1 MAAICRGSV
10 VLAAMAAAPIGAVR
24 VAPPPG
30 SADGMHVQTAVTSAI
45 ARGADE
51 YIFPAAGDV
60 WFGSQSLEVV
70 EGHGLTLRGS
80 AALPT
85 TLWFSLGGG
94 VQLLRCHN
102 VTLEN
107 ISIDYAPVPYLQAT
121 IVGGIP
127 VNSSF
132 TVYDFELFPRSA
144 AFGSQAASGA
154 GRLWRDGGVV
164 RPGDV
169 PTVVPPVSKVT
180 NIAGTDRFQS
190 LMATIPGARVGDL
203 VTYSGTYD
211 WTLAISN
218 SSGVVVEDVSIFS
231 ASGMAIVELD
241 GACGHTYRRVRV
253 VPRDGYMIASNRD
266 ILHSADCGYGPLVE
280 HCVFSRG
287 CDDYINIHTT
297 IQTLHHSASKG
308 LMLISPRIVTTDPG
322 PGNFTDHWYGT
333 TAPLTNV
340 DAGDTIECFDPTR
353 QFTAPHTRH
362 GTFVLAS
369 KPRELDLASDPALKV
384 EVLGLPAAL
393 NGPRGNASPPLMP
406 WTGARAWG
414 VAFGGG
420 ATGRL
425 PQLGESWQ
433 CDISRFSARGAILRN
448 NTFMSPIWSGVR
460 FKSPGGLIE
469 GNHFVSS
476 GMLAIGTGALQ
487 DWQEGPIAQRNVT
500 VIANIFENCTA
511 DHGGDNFVSPD
522 PRVSSMRVSD
532 NRIRDSCGVREA
544 PSYNSDEQCVALP
557 LSVQYVPLP
566 PGPSP
571 STPCE
576 LLQLSEGPSGLR
588 AELVAGSAAAAA
600 TMPRV
605 VEGGAHN
612 NTTGCW
618 NFSTYEGSVGVCQWQ
633 NMLARGALLV
643 CLGPNQPTVRV
654 LCRGKLLAGALVTAA
669 RALVVPVSGCT

>member
-1 MAAICRGSV
+1 
-10 VLAAMAAAPIGAVR
+10 
-24 VAPPPG
+24 
-30 SADGMHVQTAVTSAI
+30 MHVQTAVTSAI

-253 VPRDGYMIASNRD
+253 MPRDGYMIASNRD
-266 ILHSADCGYGPLVE
+266 ILHSADCEHGPLVE
-280 HCVFSRG
+280 GCTFSRG

-297 IQTLHHSASKG
+297 IQTLHHSASRG
-308 LMLISPRIVTTDPG
+308 LIVVSPRIVTTDPG
-322 PGNFTDHWYGT
+322 PENFTDRWYGT

-340 DAGDTIECFDPTR
+340 KAGDTIECFDPTR
-353 QFTAPHTRH
+353 QFGAPYTGH
-362 GTFVLAS
+362 GTLVLAS
-369 KPRELDLASDPALKV
+369 KPREVGLVVDPALRA
-384 EVLGLPAAL
+384 EVLGLPAAF
-393 NGPRGNASPPLMP
+393 NGPPINASPPFMP
-406 WTGARAWG
+406 WAGARAWG
-414 VAFGGG
+414 VDFEKA
-420 ATGRL
+420 AEL
-425 PQLGESWQ
+425 PQPGESWL

-448 NTFMSPIWSGVR
+448 NTFTSPIWSGVR
-460 FKSPGGLIE
+460 FKSPGGLVE
-469 GNHFVSS
+469 GNRFVWS

-500 VIANIFENCTA
+500 VIGNIFDNCTA
-511 DHGGDNFVSPD
+511 DHGGENFVSAD
-522 PRVSSMRVSD
+522 PRVVGMRVIN
-532 NRIRDSCGVREA
+532 NRIRDVCGEREA

-566 PGPSP
+566 SGPSP
-571 STPCE
+571 PTPCE
-576 LLQLSEGPSGLR
+576 SLKLSEGPSGLR
-588 AELVAGSAAAAA
+588 AELVATATA
-600 TMPRV
+600 TMPTV
-605 VEGGAHN
+605 MNVSAH
-612 NTTGCW
+612 TGCW
-618 NFSTYEGSVGVCQWQ
+618 NFSTYEASVGVCPWQ
-633 NMLARGALLV
+633 NMLARGPLLV
-643 CLGPNQPTVRV
+643 CLGPHQPTVRV
-654 LCRGKLLAGALVTAA
+654 LCRGELVAGALVTVA
-669 RALVVPVSGCT
+669 RPLVIPLSGCT